1 MKKIILLLFLII
13 PFVSFSQD
21 GIYSIIKSWRK
32 SNIVSV
38 FNSTHGERYFIGD
51 YLCEKIVKKDK
62 SSGFK
67 DLTPYVASAIISS
80 KTKNEKILDICKDY
94 LECRAFHVIQEKQ
107 Q

>member
-1 MKKIILLLFLII
+1 MT
-13 PFVSFSQD
+13 SFS
-21 GIYSIIKSWRK
+21 SLARALELKTA
-32 SNIVSV
+32 
-38 FNSTHGERYFIGD
+38 FLE
-51 YLCEKIVKKDK
+51 IVKKDK